1 MKKKKIIQERNCTF
15 CTKRCKSTIKNMS
28 TMRNSEVV
36 SGIFIV
42 ESVFEWH
49 GLRSKT
55 ATLDHKKTE

>member
-1 MKKKKIIQERNCTF
+1 
-15 CTKRCKSTIKNMS
+15 
-28 TMRNSEVV
+28 MRNSEVV

-55 ATLDHKKTE
+55 ATLDHKKTEWTMQLERKQAS